1 VGSSADSTGVP
12 QRGPCGDRTRGWI
25 ALAAIGVLLALLLPD
40 FIALPSRLPKPRTS
54 GNDYV
59 PILASQGRNQI
70 VNFVIGAALHDGVG
84 RVTDVVVPLDLKAAS
99 ARPGDKMIGG
109 VQPAL
114 QERLLTQ
121 LVGGR
126 LVKVD
131 YDPRVTDAQMASW
144 SASGRLSSYPREVY
158 LLRPEGAASG
168 TWVLLTDMSRLRIL
182 IVSAVD
188 APAGVTLP

>member
-1 VGSSADSTGVP
+1 MRSPAQNTGVP
-12 QRGPCGDRTRGWI
+12 QRGACGDRTRGWI
-25 ALAAIGVLLALLLPD
+25 ALAAIGVLLALLVPD

-84 RVTDVVVPLDLKAAS
+84 RVTEIVVPLDLKALS

-109 VQPAL
+109 VQPAV
-114 QERLLTQ
+114 QERLLSQ

-126 LVKVD
+126 VTTAD
-131 YDPRVTDAQMASW
+131 YDPRVTDAQIAAW

-158 LLRPEGAASG
+158 LLRPQGPSDG
-168 TWVLLTDMSRLRIL
+168 TWVLLTDSTRLRIL
-182 IVSAVD
+182 IVPVAD
-188 APAGVTLP
+188 APAGVSLP